1 MKTTHKGFT
10 VIEIS
15 LIIVIAIV
23 ASVIFFLQKN
33 SIETA
38 SRDDKRK
45 TAINAM
51 YYALEKS
58 YYPANNSYPA
68 VINAGVLNT
77 IDPDLFNDPA
87 GLTIGATDSDYRY
100 EPTNCNGD
108 VCAKYTIRAIL
119 ENEADYVKSSN
130 N

>member
-15 LIIVIAIV
+15 LIIVIALTASIV
-23 ASVIFFLQKN
+23 FFMQKN
-33 SIETA
+33 SLQIA

-58 YYPANNSYPA
+58 YYPAHNSYPA
-68 VINAGVLNT
+68 IINAGVLSAV
-77 IDPDLFNDPA
+77 DPDLFNDPS
-87 GLTIGATDSDYRY
+87 GLNIGATDSDYRY

-108 VCAKYTIRAIL
+108 VCAKYTLRSTL
-119 ENEADYVKSSN
+119 ENEADYVKTSAN
-130 N
+130 

>member
-15 LIIVIAIV
+15 VIIVIALA
-23 ASVIFFLQKN
+23 ASIIFFMQKN
-33 SIETA
+33 SLQTA

-58 YYPANNSYPA
+58 YYPEHKSYPA
-68 VINAGVLNT
+68 VINAGNLTAV
-77 IDPDLFNDPA
+77 DPDLFNDPS
-87 GLTIGATDSDYRY
+87 GLTVGATDSDYRY
-100 EPTNCNGD
+100 EPTECNGD
-108 VCAKYTIRAIL
+108 VCAKYTLRAIL
-119 ENEADYVKSSN
+119 ENEADYIKTSSN
-130 N
+130 